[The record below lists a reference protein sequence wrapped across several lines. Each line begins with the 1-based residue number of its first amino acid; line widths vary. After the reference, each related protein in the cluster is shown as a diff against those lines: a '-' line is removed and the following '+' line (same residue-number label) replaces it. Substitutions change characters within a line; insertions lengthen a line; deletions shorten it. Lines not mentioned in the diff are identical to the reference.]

1 MHRDAVF
8 FSKPRQSLVAGHLVF
23 LRHLRADG
31 HHQIHRTDVLLY
43 EAYDIFGGILNPEND
58 YSILHS
64 ISHFA
69 ITQHSAYSV
78 CVPDTI
84 HADALALRNHRS
96 GT

>member
-8 FSKPRQSLVAGHLVF
+8 FGKPRQSLITGHLVF

-31 HHQIHRTDVLLY
+31 HHQIYRTDVLLY
-43 EAYDIFGGILNPEND
+43 EIHDVFRGILHSEND
-58 YSILHS
+58 YFILHS

-69 ITQHSAYSV
+69 ITQHSAYSF